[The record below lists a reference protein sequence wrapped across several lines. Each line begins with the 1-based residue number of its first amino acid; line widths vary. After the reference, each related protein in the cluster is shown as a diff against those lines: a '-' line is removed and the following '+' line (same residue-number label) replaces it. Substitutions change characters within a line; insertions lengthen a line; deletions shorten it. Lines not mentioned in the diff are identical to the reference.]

1 MRSDILKR
9 IQELL
14 QNEDLEAI
22 RKDARNS
29 IQSFRALTQDEIR
42 SKREAWEKEEHEVDE
57 SFVYVPTEED
67 ALFEQLA
74 TDFKSRENAYRAKI
88 AEEQRANLVLKQS
101 LIQELKNIIQE
112 EENIGKAFNAF
123 NVVREKWD
131 TIGDVPGNNYK
142 EVHDEYHRLRDE
154 FFYNINIYKQLQEND
169 LQVNHKKKLD
179 LTEKAK
185 ELSKIEDL
193 KEKEK
198 AARDLQ
204 KQWFDVGPSPRE
216 TYEEMS
222 DTFFSITRP
231 VFDEVKSHYEEVKAG
246 FEKNKEEKDAV
257 IAELRGL
264 MTQDIDSTHKAW
276 QALTQQVLDLQSKW
290 KKIGFAGKEHNEVLW
305 KNFRELA
312 DVFFERKQIYYDKI
326 KEEGKEAKAAK
337 VLLIE
342 KAESLKDSKDWKSTT
357 QAMLQLQK
365 DWKTAGSCPPSDE
378 HKLWRKFHK
387 AQDVFFKAKKA
398 QFADRNKEEKDNLVK
413 KKDILAQVEAFKIG
427 KNRAADLNALKGFS
441 DQWRAIGFV
450 PRKNVEEL
458 VTKFS
463 KAMDVH
469 YDALSAERSER
480 SVANY
485 SDRVDRLSKSDGGR
499 DLRREQS
506 ILRDKINR
514 LNTRISQTE
523 ENMSR
528 FTGKG
533 AQSIVDQAE
542 KTIKGYNREIDEIK
556 AKLKM
561 LREAADK

>member
-22 RKDARNS
+22 RKDARTA

-42 SKREAWEKEEHEVDE
+42 AQREAWEKEEHEVDE
-57 SFVYVPTEED
+57 TFVYVPTEED
-67 ALFEQLA
+67 AQFEQLA
-74 TDFKSRENAYRAKI
+74 ADFKSRENAYRAKI
-88 AEEQRANLVLKQS
+88 AEEQRANLVIKQE
-101 LIQELKNIIQE
+101 LIQRLKNIIQE

-123 NVVREKWD
+123 NEVREKWE

-169 LQVNHKKKLD
+169 LQINHKKKLD

-185 ELSKIEDL
+185 ELIKIEDL
-193 KEKEK
+193 KEREK

-216 TYEEMS
+216 SYEEMA

-231 VFDEVKSHYEEVKAG
+231 VFDEVKAHYEEIKAG
-246 FEKNKEEKDAV
+246 FEKNKEAKEAI

-264 MTQDIDSTHKAW
+264 MTQDIEETHKAW
-276 QALTQQVLDLQSKW
+276 QGVTKKVIDLQGKW
-290 KKIGFAGKEHNEVLW
+290 KEIGFAGKEKNEVLW

-312 DVFFERKQIYYDKI
+312 DVFFERKQVYYDKM
-326 KEEGKEAKAAK
+326 KETGKEAKKAK
-337 VLLIE
+337 IALIE
-342 KAESLKDSKDWKSTT
+342 KAESLKDSTDWKDTT

-365 DWKTAGSCPPSDE
+365 QWKTAGSCPPGEE
-378 HKLWRKFHK
+378 HKLWRRFHK
-387 AQDVFFKAKKA
+387 AQDVFFNAKKT
-398 QFADRNKEEKDNLVK
+398 QFANRNKEEKENLGK
-413 KKDILAQVEAFKIG
+413 KRELLKEVEAFKIG
-427 KNRAADLNALKGFS
+427 KNRAADLNTLKGFS
-441 DQWRAIGFV
+441 DKWRAIGFV

-458 VTKFS
+458 VGAFS
-463 KAMDVH
+463 TAMDQH

-485 SDRVDRLSKSDGGR
+485 SERVERLAKSDGGR
-499 DLRREQS
+499 DIRREQS

-533 AQSIVDQAE
+533 AQSIVEQAE
-542 KTIKGYNREIDEIK
+542 KTIKAYRREIEEIK

-561 LREAADK
+561 LKNASL